1 MRIAVLLV
9 ALFTIV
15 VGVLGIVSPDSVTT
29 ARRLYFATPLG
40 LYTAAAVRVAMGLV
54 VILFAP
60 HSRTPKTL
68 RALGAVM
75 CVQALSATLLGPDR
89 ARAILEWESTHTALL
104 RAGAVVAV
112 AAGGFLV
119 FAVAAG
125 RRPLKELNRPGQYR
139 NPN

>member
-9 ALFTIV
+9 AVFTVV
-15 VGVLGIVSPDSVTT
+15 VGVLGIVSPHSVTA
-29 ARRLYFATPLG
+29 ARRLYFATPAG

-54 VILFAP
+54 VILFAQ

-75 CVQALSATLLGPDR
+75 CMQALSATLLGPDR
-89 ARAILEWESTHTALL
+89 ARAILEWETTHTALL

-125 RRPLKELNRPGQYR
+125 RRPLKN
-139 NPN
+139 

>member
-1 MRIAVLLV
+1 MRTAALFVG
-9 ALFTIV
+9 LFTIA

-29 ARRLYFATPLG
+29 ARRLYFATPAG
-40 LYTAAAVRVAMGLV
+40 LYTAAAVRVTMGLV

-60 HSRTPKTL
+60 HSRTPKIL

-75 CVQALSATLLGPDR
+75 CMQALSATLLGPER
-89 ARAILEWESTHTALL
+89 ARAILEWEATHTALL

-125 RRPLKELNRPGQYR
+125 RRPLKN
-139 NPN
+139 

>member
-29 ARRLYFATPLG
+29 ARRLYFATPVG

-54 VILFAP
+54 VIVFAP
-60 HSRTPKTL
+60 HSRAPKTL

-75 CVQALSATLLGPDR
+75 CMQALSATLLGPDR
-89 ARAILEWESTHTALL
+89 ARAILEWETTHTALL
-104 RAGAVVAV
+104 RSGAVVAV

-125 RRPLKELNRPGQYR
+125 RVASKN
-139 NPN
+139 